1 MSMNAELVRGLL
13 VNNRRHEPK
22 RLRLLG
28 RIVPLAAALLLVILP
43 SISFA
48 TCPPNCGLAYGVNTT
63 FDAAS
68 GADDAAPGDGFCETA
83 VGNGVCTLR
92 AAIEEA
98 NAYSAGHGGVSDG
111 IHLNIPTTDPNYNG
125 IFWTVNL
132 AAPLPDITSNMSI
145 SGASPSR
152 VVVKRNSA
160 TLFRIFNVTGSVTVN
175 ISGMTITNG
184 NVGSGGVA

>member
-1 MSMNAELVRGLL
+1 MSNRVQPAVALIGAVLFCAGAHAET
-13 VNNRRHEPK
+13 
-22 RLRLLG
+22 
-28 RIVPLAAALLLVILP
+28 
-43 SISFA
+43 F
-48 TCPPNCGLAYGVNTT
+48 TCPPVCGLAYGVNTT
-63 FDAAS
+63 FDAVAGG

-125 IFWTVNL
+125 IFWTINL
-132 AAPLPDITSNMSI
+132 AAALPDITSSMSI
-145 SGASPSR
+145 SGAGPSQ

-160 TLFRIFNVTGSVTVN
+160 TLFRIFNV
-175 ISGMTITNG
+175 
-184 NVGSGGVA
+184 